1 MDLHRTKEGF
11 ALYKEKTQIGFCTLT
26 PAPKGAAIAALCI
39 QPQWRRKGYGSYFLK
54 EILRSFA
61 GYAPRAG
68 RVISGKEGCNMEHKT
83 VGFAVCGSFCTHHR
97 AMEALE
103 AVKARYDHVI
113 PIVSEVV
120 ADTDTRFGTAHDLMR
135 EMERICDH
143 RVIAT
148 QKEAEPIGPKGLLD
162 LLIIA
167 PCTGSTLGKLACG
180 IADTTVTLA
189 AKAHLR
195 NCRPILL
202 APSTNDGL
210 AASARNL
217 GQLMARKYIYLVPF
231 RQDDP
236 EEKPASLVADFSLV
250 ADAAQAALEGR
261 QLQPVLLGPAAP

>member
-1 MDLHRTKEGF
+1 MNEKE
-11 ALYKEKTQIGFCTLT
+11 
-26 PAPKGAAIAALCI
+26 
-39 QPQWRRKGYGSYFLK
+39 
-54 EILRSFA
+54 LR
-61 GYAPRAG
+61 
-68 RVISGKEGCNMEHKT
+68 
-83 VGFAVCGSFCTHHR
+83 VGFVFTGSFCTYDKVFP
-97 AMEALE
+97 ALAACKE
-103 AVKARYDHVI
+103 RFGEVI
-113 PIVSEVV
+113 PILSNFSAV
-120 ADTDTRFGTAHDLMR
+120 TDTRFGTAAEFAEKMT
-135 EMERICDH
+135 EICGQAPWSSIPE
-143 RVIAT
+143 V
-148 QKEAEPIGPKGLLD
+148 EPIGPKGLLD